1 MPGVPETP
9 APENDPRYDGDG
21 DDQEDITADRPQID
35 YPVVEEQPPT
45 IEVNTE
51 NLLRSTQ
58 ICIHPRPD
66 DSMSLTDD
74 DVEDVFIAIFP
85 NTIIEQW
92 GLIDNHFYCFQ
103 IDYNEL
109 DIREDLFSTSE
120 FTYGEDTYDITYT
133 HDH

>member
-1 MPGVPETP
+1 MPGGTPETP
-9 APENDPRYDGDG
+9 APENDPWYDGDG
-21 DDQEDITADRPQID
+21 DDQEDIPADRPQID
-35 YPVVEEQPPT
+35 YLVEEQVPT

-51 NLLRSTQ
+51 NLIRSTQ
-58 ICIHPRPD
+58 ICFHRRPD

-92 GLIDNHFYCFQ
+92 GLIDNGIYCFQ
-103 IDYNEL
+103 IDYNAL
-109 DIREDLFSTSE
+109 DAPFSTSA